1 MILKVL
7 LLIAVIGVVYFLF
20 FKSSRKESN
29 RSNMS
34 SHDETKSEEMVACHT
49 CGTYSSV
56 SDCILKGGHYYCSSE
71 CLKG

>member
-7 LLIAVIGVVYFLF
+7 LVIAVIAIVYFLF
-20 FKSSRKESN
+20 FKNSRKESS
-29 RSNMS
+29 RSHTS
-34 SHDETKSEEMVACHT
+34 SRDETKSEEMVACHT

-56 SDCILKGGHYYCSSE
+56 SDSILKGGHYYCSSD